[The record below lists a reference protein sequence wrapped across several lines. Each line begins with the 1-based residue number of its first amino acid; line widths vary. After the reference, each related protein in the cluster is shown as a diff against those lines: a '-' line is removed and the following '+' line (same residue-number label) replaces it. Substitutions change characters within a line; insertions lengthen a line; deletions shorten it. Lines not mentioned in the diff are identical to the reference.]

1 MKHYKNL
8 SKTLLLSACA
18 GLALGACAPVN
29 LLNAI
34 TPSSSFTKASD
45 VSYGALPRQSLDIYK
60 ADNPKTDAPILV
72 YTHGGS
78 WDSGSKDI
86 YKFFA
91 EGFTREGYTVAV
103 PNYRLYPEARFP
115 DMIVDT
121 TKAIK
126 FVADRYPDRPLVV
139 MGHSA
144 GAYNTLMAVMD
155 PQFADSAGLKMCERI
170 AGVIGM
176 APPTGIIPLKEEPY
190 ITIFPDR
197 FTGKDAPLN
206 QTEHSIPPLLLV
218 HGLDDKT
225 VYPQNSQ
232 KLAELVN
239 ARGGQAVVKTY
250 ADINHTD
257 VIKVISK
264 HFDGDASIKADMV
277 AFIDGLDL
285 SQSNHCE

>member
-1 MKHYKNL
+1 MKPITKFSIVFSAAL
-8 SKTLLLSACA
+8 TLA
-18 GLALGACAPVN
+18 ACAPVN
-29 LLNAI
+29 ILNAL
-34 TPSSSFTKASD
+34 TPSSSFTKAAD
-45 VSYGALPRQSLDIYK
+45 VSYGPLDRQALDIYK
-60 ADNPKTDAPILV
+60 ADNPKPGAPILV
-72 YTHGGS
+72 FTHGGS
-78 WDSGSKDI
+78 WDSGSKKI

-126 FVADRYPDRPLVV
+126 FVADSYPDTPLVV

-144 GAYNTLMAVMD
+144 GAYNTLMAVMN
-155 PQFADSAGLKMCERI
+155 PQFAKAENLNTCARI
-170 AGVIGM
+170 AGVVAI

-197 FTGKDAPLN
+197 FTSKDAPLN
-206 QTEHSIPPLLLV
+206 QTENTIPPMLLV

-232 KLAELVN
+232 KLAELIN
-239 ARGGQAVVKTY
+239 ARGGDATVKTY
-250 ADINHTD
+250 AGLSHID

-264 HFDGDASIKADMV
+264 HFDGDANVKPDVID
-277 AFIDGLDL
+277 FIDKLDL
-285 SQSNHCE
+285 RTGQFCQ